1 MGQAI
6 SARWRSYPVIC
17 TSYSKP
23 RTPGSTKRG
32 WPTRLD
38 LTEPPSLGGKTE
50 LQSSGTMRVDG
61 GESVCKGPGNG
72 RRVEILLKTKVVFGK
87 DVVGSS
93 KIKSGGGGGG
103 GTGKERNEK
112 SQAALASGRFGG
124 SSDLIDTWLTPAHP
138 PSFGERRPLISP
150 GEVDILLSNTLFK
163 LLSTFCLSL
172 LHLGMY
178 LNERHRSYDYP
189 QRQLDAVLW
198 CHPCHGW
205 LTSPPPGM
213 SLGKR

>member
-1 MGQAI
+1 
-6 SARWRSYPVIC
+6 
-17 TSYSKP
+17 
-23 RTPGSTKRG
+23 
-32 WPTRLD
+32 
-38 LTEPPSLGGKTE
+38 
-50 LQSSGTMRVDG
+50 MRADG
-61 GESVCKGPGNG
+61 GESVCEGPGNG

-87 DVVGSS
+87 DVVGSL
-93 KIKSGGGGGG
+93 KIKSCGGGGG

-112 SQAALASGRFGG
+112 SQVALASGRFGG

-189 QRQLDAVLW
+189 RRQLDAVLR
-198 CHPCHGW
+198 CHLCRGRLINPAPGARCEFGQALVPKLARGTVTSLVPSKVVVISSHQCEPRLRCPCEPQAGAPTENSDNAHG
-205 LTSPPPGM
+205 
-213 SLGKR
+213 